1 MGDRQRGRREDA
13 LGVALAIAAALAG
26 LVRDPSAPAADAK
39 RVAALAVALLG
50 CALVLVR
57 PAVQLAWHRAAQLA
71 VAALAVSALSAL
83 YGLPSGLL
91 DLGTWVAGA
100 ALAFAVAALGRAT
113 AIVVLRTVALSLGGG
128 ASLLALAQAARGAS
142 GMQLE
147 GAQGNPNWL
156 GLLLAVAL
164 PLSLD
169 AARVHLR
176 ARRARLAALT
186 AVLVLVELVALYAS
200 HSRVAWLATLVAL
213 PVVFLRRATPRG
225 RVVVAAAAVALVAGI
240 VGVALARHD
249 RATASASSVGAAGKP
264 RGGHAAHASHAAH
277 AEPELDAAPPSH
289 EAHEAPLGVALE
301 GRLAIARTSAVAA
314 LAELPFGAGLGRFG
328 HVYLAAQGASLA
340 SLPPREASRRFLNAT
355 TAHDEWLQL
364 AVESGPFAPLLL
376 LAAFALAARAHVRAR
391 CSAAAAAL
399 VACAICALA
408 DSPLRQPAVVIVV
421 ALAFAALPHR
431 ALALAA
437 SESVRRA
444 RALPLI
450 MLALAALALAPA
462 TRGYLAARLRTQARD
477 ALPEARLALL
487 SKSARVDP
495 GSGEAALDLG
505 LARLEAGDA
514 DGALGALRR
523 SRRLLANMGT
533 SIAIGNAELAR
544 GRADLAEP
552 EYRAALAESP
562 GSLRAHAD
570 LAEALRQLG
579 KLDDAEAHAR
589 VALAVSPGDARVR
602 ELVDRIHRDRM
613 EATSDAP

>member
-1 MGDRQRGRREDA
+1 MRDVRRAHA

-39 RVAALAVALLG
+39 RVVALAVALLA
-50 CALVLVR
+50 CAVTLAR
-57 PAVQLAWHRAAQLA
+57 PAVRIEWHRGAQLA
-71 VAALAVSALSAL
+71 LGALAVSALSAL

-91 DLGTWVAGA
+91 DLGSWVAGA
-100 ALAFAVAALGRAT
+100 ALAVAVASLGRAT
-113 AIVVLRTVALSLGGG
+113 AIVALRTVALCLGGG

-156 GLLLAVAL
+156 GLLLAVVL

-176 ARRARLAALT
+176 ARRTPLAALC
-186 AVLVLVELVALYAS
+186 AFVVLAELVALYAS
-200 HSRVAWLATLVAL
+200 HSRVAWLATLIAL
-213 PVVFLRRATPRG
+213 PVVFLRRASPRG
-225 RVVVAAAAVALVAGI
+225 RVVAVAVAVALVAA
-240 VGVALARHD
+240 VTGVALARHD
-249 RATASASSVGAAGKP
+249 RAAASAASAVATSKP
-264 RGGHAAHASHAAH
+264 RASHGAHASPGVH
-277 AEPELDAAPPSH
+277 AEPELDA
-289 EAHEAPLGVALE
+289 AHEAPLGVALE
-301 GRLAIARTSAVAA
+301 GRLAIARTSAVAGI
-314 LAELPFGAGLGRFG
+314 AELPFGAGLGRFG
-328 HVYLAAQGASLA
+328 HAYLAAQGAALA
-340 SLPPREASRRFLNAT
+340 SLPPREASRRFVNAT
-355 TAHDEWLQL
+355 TAHDDWLQL

-376 LAAFALAARAHVRAR
+376 LLAFVLAARAHVRAR
-391 CSAAAAAL
+391 CSSAAAAL

-421 ALAFAALPHR
+421 ALAFAALPQR
-431 ALALAA
+431 LAVGAPGAA
-437 SESVRRA
+437 DHVRRA
-444 RALPLI
+444 RAFSLS
-450 MLALAALALAPA
+450 ALAATALVLAPA
-462 TRGYLAARLRTQARD
+462 MRGYLAARIRTEARD
-477 ALPEARLALL
+477 ALPDARLALL

-505 LARLEAGDA
+505 LARLESGDA
-514 DGALGALRR
+514 EGALVALRR
-523 SRRLLANMGT
+523 SRKLLANVGT

-579 KLDDAEAHAR
+579 KLDDAESHAR
-589 VALAVSPGDARVR
+589 TALSIAPGEARVR

-613 EATSDAP
+613 DATGDGP